1 MESKDSLAPP
11 SLSRSRTPPG
21 FYDLCPAPQFIFSH
35 DQSIVR
41 ELTIVSNYHLR
52 NFSSLG
58 RGKEEI
64 KNMARSLASG

>member
-1 MESKDSLAPP
+1 
-11 SLSRSRTPPG
+11 
-21 FYDLCPAPQFIFSH
+21 LCPAPQFIFPG

-41 ELTIVSNYHLR
+41 ELTIVAHHHLR

-58 RGKEEI
+58 RRGKEES